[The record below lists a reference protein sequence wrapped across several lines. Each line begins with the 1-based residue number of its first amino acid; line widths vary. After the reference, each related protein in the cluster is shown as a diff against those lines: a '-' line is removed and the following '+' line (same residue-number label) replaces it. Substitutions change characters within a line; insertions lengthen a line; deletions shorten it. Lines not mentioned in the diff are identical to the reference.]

1 MDHPIT
7 PEYQSPHKLFSKP
20 VILFISLIQANLQ
33 NVLTD
38 APRKRVA
45 YDWFSFLCGGGR
57 DYALVRAQNSQY
69 SFRTWWVAYASLKL
83 FSCSNECVA
92 CDSCFFLYHILLA
105 RFRRYTPRGGARP
118 ARVHSPR
125 VRQPECIP
133 PAFQEEHG
141 TFTSVVLRSYIQLFS
156 LFLIA
161 FL

>member
-45 YDWFSFLCGGGR
+45 YDWFLFLCGGGR

-92 CDSCFFLYHILLA
+92 CYSCFFSLSHFVGKVPSIYAA
-105 RFRRYTPRGGARP
+105 RGSPPREGPQSTRTP
-118 ARVHSPR
+118 ARMYP
-125 VRQPECIP
+125 PCIP
-133 PAFQEEHG
+133 GRARDFYVRGTPLIHSAFFFISH
-141 TFTSVVLRSYIQLFS
+141 S
-156 LFLIA
+156 
-161 FL
+161 